1 MSATPPA
8 LPALPAAFV
17 EMMAK
22 GVSAIVGSRD
32 LALKPSIMRAVGS
45 QVEDQGRR
53 ITVYLARSQSRQLLQ
68 DIAATGWV
76 TVVFSQPASHRTVQL
91 KSRQAQLRAANAA
104 DVPVLARYLESMEYE
119 IQRVGYPAPMTRA
132 MLAHQLDDL
141 VAVSFTPELA
151 FDQTPGPQAGAAL
164 GGGAR

>member
-1 MSATPPA
+1 MSTALTQLPPE
-8 LPALPAAFV
+8 FV
-17 EMMAK
+17 EMMAR
-22 GVSAIVGSRD
+22 GVSVIVGSRD
-32 LALKPSIMRAVGS
+32 LANRPSIMRAVGS
-45 QVEDQGRR
+45 HVVDAGRF

-91 KSRQAQLRAANAA
+91 KSRQAEVRAATVDDA
-104 DVPVLARYLESMEYE
+104 PVLARYLQSMEHE

-132 MLAHQLDDL
+132 MLAHRLDDL

-151 FDQTPGPQAGAAL
+151 FDQTPGPQAGAPL
-164 GGGAR
+164 GGGTR